1 MAKALHSSP
10 ALSLSSLGTGAH
22 SIQLRVRDGA
32 GQWSNTLI
40 KRVEIYGGQTFDLW
54 QTEYFT
60 AQELLNP
67 AISDAGGDFDG
78 DGLSNFLEYALATN
92 PRTFETGP
100 HVPIETEVNG
110 RLAITFERWK
120 GATDIGYTVEM
131 SSDLHTWTE
140 VQTVENVLDNGDGTQ
155 TVTISD
161 DLPLLGM
168 PRRFVRIGI
177 SAL

>member
-1 MAKALHSSP
+1 MPHGRFITVRKFSSHNHYIFVN
-10 ALSLSSLGTGAH
+10 AA
-22 SIQLRVRDGA
+22 A
-32 GQWSNTLI
+32 
-40 KRVEIYGGQTFDLW
+40 
-54 QTEYFT
+54 
-60 AQELLNP
+60 
-67 AISDAGGDFDG
+67 
-78 DGLSNFLEYALATN
+78 
-92 PRTFETGP
+92 
-100 HVPIETEVNG
+100 HVPIVAEVNG

-120 GATDIGYTVEM
+120 GATDISYTVEM

-177 SAL
+177 SSL